1 MRLFVALSLP
11 EPTRERL
18 AMLEEGLP
26 GARWVPEDN
35 LHLTL
40 RFIGEVDG
48 GVARDIDS
56 CLVEISMPSFE
67 VSFDRLD
74 TFGDSRNL
82 RALWVGVEQPNEP
95 LMRLQAKVE
104 KAIQRAGLPPES
116 RKFTP
121 HVTLARFKR
130 NNGRVPPDKMQ
141 AYLSQNARLRIGPIR
156 FDRFT
161 LFSSFLHRDGSIYSA
176 EADYPLEREV
186 RMLDQA

>member
-11 EPTRERL
+11 EPVREQL
-18 AMLEEGLP
+18 GAFEDGLP

-56 CLVEISMPSFE
+56 CLAEIAMPAFE
-67 VSFDRLD
+67 ASFDRLD
-74 TFGDSRNL
+74 TFGDGRNL
-82 RALWVGVEQPNEP
+82 RALWVGVASPNEP
-95 LMRLQAKVE
+95 LLRLQAKVE
-104 KAIQRAGLPPES
+104 KAVVRAGLAPES

-121 HVTLARFKR
+121 HVTLARFSR
-130 NNGRVPPDKMQ
+130 NNGRVPADKMQ
-141 AYLSQNARLRIGPIR
+141 AYLSQNARLRIGPVQ

-161 LFSSFLHRDGSIYSA
+161 LFSSVLHRDGSIYTP
-176 EADYPLEREV
+176 EADYPLERPLAV
-186 RMLDQA
+186 GQL